1 MLKGCKIKWNSW
13 KCGEDGGICGGEGG
27 NKVSG
32 EGGDEC
38 MLKSVKHVALLRKE
52 ISSTHS
58 QFHIYYFLYFVYND
72 CDRIPLT
79 PIEKVRTL
87 EMVTTEV

>member
-13 KCGEDGGICGGEGG
+13 KCGEDGGFCGGEGG

-52 ISSTHS
+52 ISSPCTISHLLFS
-58 QFHIYYFLYFVYND
+58 LFCLQWLW
-72 CDRIPLT
+72 
-79 PIEKVRTL
+79 
-87 EMVTTEV
+87 